1 MLKIG
6 IHLIV
11 LMSLW
16 LACKQDKAASSDAA
30 QPSGQSSIVSPD
42 TTAKAITDDY
52 AEEITL
58 AKPKDNTWKSYL
70 TTEMWEYSKG
80 MHGSVLAS
88 DLEGKWIRFNEDNT
102 YAGGVFE
109 HQTTN
114 GDWTID
120 EQGMLH
126 LTPSIRDDRESYWKV
141 RKKDNSMVWSGTERF
156 GNQNTQLFLVRRHSQ
171 PRRIYQ

>member
-1 MLKIG
+1 MLLKILTLVTV
-6 IHLIV
+6 I
-11 LMSLW
+11 MSLTIS
-16 LACKQDKAASSDAA
+16 CKQDKPSASATTTG
-30 QPSGQSSIVSPD
+30 GQSSIVAPD
-42 TTAKAITDDY
+42 TTASSTPDDY

-58 AKPKDNTWKSYL
+58 AKPKDKTWKSYL

-102 YAGGVFE
+102 YTSGVFE
-109 HQTTN
+109 HQTSQ
-114 GDWTID
+114 GDWSID
-120 EQGMLH
+120 EADMLH
-126 LTPSIRDDRESYWKV
+126 LLPAVRDDRESHWKV

-156 GNQNTQLFLVRRHSQ
+156 GNQNTQYFLVRRHSQ

>member
-1 MLKIG
+1 MLKSG
-6 IHLIV
+6 IQLI
-11 LMSLW
+11 LLTSILF
-16 LACKQDKAASSDAA
+16 ACKQDKASTPDVAAS
-30 QPSGQSSIVSPD
+30 SGQSSIVAPD
-42 TTAKAITDDY
+42 TTSKPITEDF

-58 AKPKDNTWKSYL
+58 AKPKDKTWKSYL

-120 EQGMLH
+120 DAGMLH
-126 LTPSIRDDRESYWKV
+126 LIPSIRDDRESYWKV